1 MATERE
7 YDEIVAPM
15 LREVARQ
22 CQEHGLSLVARVEWA
37 SGDGGITQIT
47 AANASPSHRLT
58 QLAAHARGN
67 FDALAMG
74 ALKHFDCS
82 QSAFLA
88 RFNQHGRAG
97 EEPRG

>member
-7 YDEIVAPM
+7 YDEVVAPM
-15 LREVARQ
+15 LREVARL

-37 SGDGGITQIT
+37 SGDGGITQVT
-47 AANASPSHRLT
+47 AAGASPAHRLT
-58 QLAAHARGN
+58 QLAAHACGN
-67 FDALAMG
+67 FDALAMS

-88 RFNQHGRAG
+88 RFNHHGGAS
-97 EEPRG
+97 EESRR